1 MRLWDPH
8 FHIWDV
14 SDQTCSGHD
23 PSQLFAPRGDPVYSL
38 ADFEND
44 LAIDGFELTGGVCVE
59 AMSVC
64 HVRREGAEF
73 SSACLEEAHWVS
85 DQLSRSPRAYRM
97 VASAPLEN
105 RDIGQ
110 VLGAL
115 ARSPVVCGIRQILN
129 HEPSWPRNKR
139 LGNLLDNRN
148 WIEGFHALEDFGF
161 SFDLQLNPGQ
171 FQRAGRLVAAHP
183 RTPVIIEHLGC
194 PTLRDLRDGHVYWE
208 GMKAF
213 ADLEHVSIKLSM
225 PSYTDPNWHQNA
237 LVKEAILQAVELFG
251 VERCCFASNF
261 PVESES
267 GWTPESLYHEFRE
280 LVCRASDVEQQK
292 LFADSAC
299 RIYCRERE

>member
-8 FHIWDV
+8 FHVWDV
-14 SDQTCSGHD
+14 SDRTSSGHD
-23 PSQLFAPRGDPVYSL
+23 QSQLFAPHGNPIYSL

-44 LAIDGFELTGGVCVE
+44 LAISGFELTGGVCVE

-64 HVRREGAEF
+64 HVGHAGAEF
-73 SSACLEEAHWVS
+73 SSACLAEARWVAN
-85 DQLSRSPRAYRM
+85 QLSRSARAYWM

-105 RDIGQ
+105 PDLGQ
-110 VLGAL
+110 ILSAL
-115 ARSPVVCGIRQILN
+115 ARSPAVCGVRQILN
-129 HEPSWPRNKR
+129 YKPSWPRNKR
-139 LGNLLDNRN
+139 LGNLLDDRN
-148 WIEGFHALEDFGF
+148 WIEGYHILGDYGL

-171 FQRAGRLVAAHP
+171 FQRAVQLVADHP
-183 RTPVIIEHLGC
+183 RTPVIVGHLGC

-225 PSYTDPNWHQNA
+225 LSYSDPNWQQNA
-237 LVKEAILQAVELFG
+237 LVKEAVLRVIELFG

-261 PVESES
+261 PVEGEF
-267 GWTPESLYHEFRE
+267 GWTPERLYHEFRE
-280 LVCRASDVEQQK
+280 LVCRSSKVDQQK

-299 RIYCRERE
+299 RIYCKKRR